1 MSTTDSL
8 KKLLM
13 ELTTIRDQRKNLEDK
28 AKALKIE
35 EERISDEML
44 ILMSAL
50 GLKSANFPGV
60 GKLHM
65 REKVRYEIADYELV
79 LRFMLIEL
87 VSAAREG
94 RPWSDAQLFQK
105 RLNETAIRSR
115 LEEIQGSY
123 KKEDYLGAI
132 GVREYV
138 KAEIALTKSA

>member
-65 REKVRYEIADYELV
+65 REKVRYEIADYDLV
-79 LRFMLIEL
+79 MRHMLVEL
-87 VSAAREG
+87 VSAGRDG

-105 RLNETAIRSR
+105 RLNETAIRARFEGIPDS
-115 LEEIQGSY
+115 
-123 KKEDYLGAI
+123 KKEEYLESI

>member
-1 MSTTDSL
+1 MRTTDSL

-44 ILMSAL
+44 ILMAAL
-50 GLKSANFPGV
+50 GLKSANFPGI

-65 REKVRYEIADYELV
+65 REKVRYEITDYELV
-79 LRFMLIEL
+79 LRYMLSEM
-87 VSAAREG
+87 VAAGRDG
-94 RPWSDAQLFQK
+94 RPWADAQLFQK
-105 RLNETAIRSR
+105 RLNETALRAR
-115 LEEIQGSY
+115 LEEIQDSE
-123 KKEDYLGAI
+123 KEEYLESI